1 MIMSQEKTFAAI
13 AALEAIRA
21 QARRSAIHMVKRRAH
36 AFARRPFDLENLY
49 PGLAAA
55 RPDVLIAV
63 AEHLLAT
70 AAQDPQ
76 RWFGFGGE
84 VQALNAKAALLFGR
98 FLRRHAGKVAGRV
111 D

>member
-1 MIMSQEKTFAAI
+1 MSREKNSAAL
-13 AALEAIRA
+13 AALEAIRT
-21 QARRSAIHMVKRRAH
+21 QARRSAIHMVKRRARD
-36 AFARRPFDLENLY
+36 FARRPYELENLY

-63 AEHLLAT
+63 AEYLLAA

-84 VQALNAKAALLFGR
+84 VKALNAKAALLLGR
-98 FLRRHAGKVAGRV
+98 LRRRHVA
-111 D
+111 